1 MADKYDYSVDSY
13 TNEQEVRSNATSI
26 FFSCGLPLVII
37 FAPELIEL
45 HFAGHNVAMFF
56 IGLGLYIL
64 WAAAFL
70 IFIARPIR
78 KKGLRCKKTGLQNR
92 GTYII
97 VCSNS
102 RFDRIRTIQMGL
114 VSDILITPNPH
125 SFSSFGSAPEQHVPD
140 AKIPQ

>member
-13 TNEQEVRSNATSI
+13 TNEQKRRDNTTSI

-56 IGLGLYIL
+56 IGLGLYTL

-78 KKGLRCKKTGLQNR
+78 KKIYGVKRQDFRIQGL
-92 GTYII
+92 
-97 VCSNS
+97 
-102 RFDRIRTIQMGL
+102 
-114 VSDILITPNPH
+114 ILLFVLIAALTAYARYKLGWYLT
-125 SFSSFGSAPEQHVPD
+125 F
-140 AKIPQ
+140 